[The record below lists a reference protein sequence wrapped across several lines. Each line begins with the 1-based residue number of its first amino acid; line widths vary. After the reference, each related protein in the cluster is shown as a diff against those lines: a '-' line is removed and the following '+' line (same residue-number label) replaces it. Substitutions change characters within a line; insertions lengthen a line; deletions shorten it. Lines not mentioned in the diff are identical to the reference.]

1 MMTLRY
7 DCDVA
12 LDLLAD
18 HVRSRI
24 EERAKA
30 KQAAKPTHNPAK
42 ACIPDPKLKN
52 KTYNILETFQEKIW
66 KTKLKKKFQE
76 KKIREEKFR
85 SKNVRS
91 NLRDKRF

>member
-1 MMTLRY
+1 MTTLRY

-52 KTYNILETFQEKIW
+52 KTYNILENFKR
-66 KTKLKKKFQE
+66 KFGKQ
-76 KKIREEKFR
+76 
-85 SKNVRS
+85 
-91 NLRDKRF
+91 NLRKNFKRKKSGKKNLEAKM

>member
-30 KQAAKPTHNPAK
+30 KQAAKPTPNPAK
-42 ACIPDPKLKN
+42 ARIPDPKLKN
-52 KTYNILETFQEKIW
+52 KTYNILENFKRKFGKQNLRKNF
-66 KTKLKKKFQE
+66 KRKKFG
-76 KKIREEKFR
+76 KK
-85 SKNVRS
+85 
-91 NLRDKRF
+91 NLEAKM

>member
-1 MMTLRY
+1 MTTLRY

-52 KTYNILETFQEKIW
+52 KTYNILENFKRKFGKQNLRKNF
-66 KTKLKKKFQE
+66 KRKKFG
-76 KKIREEKFR
+76 KK
-85 SKNVRS
+85 
-91 NLRDKRF
+91 NLEAKM

>member
-52 KTYNILETFQEKIW
+52 KTYNILENFKRKFGKQNLRKNF
-66 KTKLKKKFQE
+66 KRKKFG
-76 KKIREEKFR
+76 KK
-85 SKNVRS
+85 
-91 NLRDKRF
+91 NLEAKM

>member
-52 KTYNILETFQEKIW
+52 KTYNILENFKRKIG
-66 KTKLKKKFQE
+66 KQNLRKNFKRKKFG
-76 KKIREEKFR
+76 KK
-85 SKNVRS
+85 
-91 NLRDKRF
+91 NLEAKM

>member
-30 KQAAKPTHNPAK
+30 KQANAQPSEGMHPRPQT
-42 ACIPDPKLKN
+42 
-52 KTYNILETFQEKIW
+52 
-66 KTKLKKKFQE
+66 
-76 KKIREEKFR
+76 
-85 SKNVRS
+85 
-91 NLRDKRF
+91 